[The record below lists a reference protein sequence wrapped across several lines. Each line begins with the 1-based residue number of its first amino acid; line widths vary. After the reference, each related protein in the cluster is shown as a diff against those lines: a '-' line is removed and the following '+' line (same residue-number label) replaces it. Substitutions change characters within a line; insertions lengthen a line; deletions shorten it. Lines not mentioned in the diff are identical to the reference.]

1 MGAMDEPEEPEVV
14 EEVELVDEVEVLDP
28 APHAPAAWPVVA
40 EVHTIESVSRPG
52 PSLAAVQAAAAAAT
66 GFVAG
71 AATLALAR
79 RYGARRVARLG
90 RDVVGGGRSHR
101 RPGDFWPTSGTTRTY
116 VVRVHVLGRPGE

>member
-1 MGAMDEPEEPEVV
+1 MKPAAFRVTMVAMDEPEEAEVV
-14 EEVELVDEVEVLDP
+14 EAVEVLDP
-28 APHAPAAWPVVA
+28 VEVQRAALPVVA
-40 EVHTIESVSRPG
+40 EVRAVETVPRPLG
-52 PSLAAVQAAAAAAT
+52 AVHAAAAAAT

-79 RYGARRVARLG
+79 RYGARKVARLG
-90 RDVVGGGRSHR
+90 RDVVGGGPLHR